1 VTEAVTGLDLVAE
14 QIAIA
19 EGRSLRDRASNAYVP
34 GGHAIE
40 CRINA
45 EDWRDDFRPSP
56 GTIRSAVFAAGAGI
70 RVDTHVH
77 AGARVP
83 PHYDS
88 LLAKLIVHAPDRE
101 QACAL
106 LLRALHGCSIDGVAT
121 NIDLHRAIAASPEFR
136 RGVVDTQWLPAFLA
150 ARHETRP

>member
-1 VTEAVTGLDLVAE
+1 
-14 QIAIA
+14 
-19 EGRSLRDRASNAYVP
+19 
-34 GGHAIE
+34 
-40 CRINA
+40 
-45 EDWRDDFRPSP
+45 
-56 GTIRSAVFAAGAGI
+56 
-70 RVDTHVH
+70 
-77 AGARVP
+77 
-83 PHYDS
+83 
-88 LLAKLIVHAPDRE
+88 VHAPDRE